1 MKEKMRI
8 KIFLGGYVDFL
19 NAQNINCRA
28 LSEYLDK
35 DKFDIMTMRFCKGK
49 ANAKDFV
56 PTPGVKYLRLH
67 RPTRYDVYRIYAQ
80 GIAWADVAYLPKG
93 EVDGYCRSVARLF
106 HTKVFTSLEGLISDT
121 DLNKFPNEKKQ
132 MEYIEH
138 FFRYEPH
145 LFSITKFLADDVCKR
160 RGYHSASEI
169 LYLGVESK
177 RFLNTNKVS
186 KELKNVCFIGNMLLT
201 KNIHDFFEAS
211 KALPDVG
218 FHIIGARE
226 MGSVMVDDYIK
237 QEGLTNVTYH
247 GRLDHASM
255 AKVLSTMDI
264 MFFPSRS
271 EGFPKV
277 HLETACAGVPTI
289 CYSDYG
295 AREWITTGKDGFV
308 VDTFDEAVAVLQDL
322 QQHPEKLKGL
332 SHNAVEL
339 GKRFDWSVLV
349 KEWEQVIEK
358 IYNE

>member
-1 MKEKMRI
+1 MNTKKRI
-8 KIFLGGYVDFL
+8 KLFLGGYVDFL

-35 DKFDIMTMRFCKGK
+35 DKFEIMTMRFVEG
-49 ANAKDFV
+49 NAKDFS
-56 PTPGVKYLRLH
+56 PTHGVKYLKSH
-67 RPTRYDVYRIYAQ
+67 RPSRLDMYRIYAQ
-80 GIAWADVAYLPKG
+80 GIVWADVAYLPKG
-93 EVDGYCRSVARLF
+93 EIDGFCRRWAKVCG
-106 HTKVFTSLEGLISDT
+106 TKVFTTLEGLISDT
-121 DLNKFPNEKKQ
+121 DLSKFPTEKKRK
-132 MEYIEH
+132 EYLEN
-138 FFRYEPH
+138 FSRYEPH
-145 LFSITKFLADDVCKR
+145 LYSITQFLVEDVGKR
-160 RGYHSASEI
+160 RGYHFAPEI

-177 RFLNTNKVS
+177 KFLNPDKVS
-186 KELKNVCFIGNMLLT
+186 NGLKNVCFIGNMLLT
-201 KNIHDFFEAS
+201 KNIHDFLNAS
-211 KALPDVG
+211 KRLPDVQ

-226 MGSVMVDDYIK
+226 MGYVMVDDYIK

-264 MFFPSRS
+264 MYFPSRS

>member
-1 MKEKMRI
+1 MKKI
-8 KIFLGGYVDFL
+8 KVFLGGYVDFL

-28 LSEYLDK
+28 LSEHLDK
-35 DKFDIMTMRFCKGK
+35 DKFQIMTMRFCEGM

-56 PTPGVKYLRLH
+56 PTTGVKYLQLH
-67 RPTRYDVYRIYAQ
+67 RPARLDMYRIYAQ

-93 EVDGYCRSVARLF
+93 EVDGFCRWWAKVCG
-106 HTKVFTSLEGLISDT
+106 TKVFTTLEGVLDETLLSRQ
-121 DLNKFPNEKKQ
+121 PNPTK
-132 MEYIEH
+132 YVEH
-138 FFRYEPH
+138 FRKHEPH
-145 LFSITKFLADDVCKR
+145 LYSITKYMAKVEKQSHDLNCCDT
-160 RGYHSASEI
+160 I
-169 LYLGVESK
+169 LYLGTEVK
-177 RFLNTNKVS
+177 NFLNPHAPS
-186 KELKNVCFIGNMLLT
+186 EGLRNVVFIGNDMIR
-201 KNIHDFFEAS
+201 KNVKEYLAMA
-211 KALPDVG
+211 KMLPDVT
-218 FHIIGARE
+218 FNVIGGNE
-226 MGSVMVDDYIK
+226 LGDCTLEEYIK

-255 AKVLSTMDI
+255 AKALSTMDI

-295 AREWITTGKDGFV
+295 ANEWITTGKDGYV

-322 QQHPEKLKGL
+322 QQHPDKLKEL